1 MTEDATPLGA
11 KAGWHIWPV
20 GILAAVWNGYGCF
33 DFMMKT
39 TRNPAY
45 TAQFA
50 QDIQTYWYSMPWW
63 MFGLW
68 SVGVFG
74 ALIASLALLM
84 RSKTAVTLF
93 AAAFIASAAS
103 FYVRWQEIVAPPV
116 KGMEFMPF
124 VILVIGFAL
133 TAYAYWQS
141 TRGVLR

>member
-1 MTEDATPLGA
+1 MTDDATPFGA

-20 GILAAVWNGYGCF
+20 GILAIVWNGYGCF
-33 DFMMKT
+33 DFIMKT

-45 TAQFA
+45 TAQFP

-68 SVGVFG
+68 AVGVFG

-93 AAAFIASAAS
+93 AAAFIASAVS

-116 KGMEFMPF
+116 EGMEFMPV
-124 VILVIGFAL
+124 VILIIGSTL

>member
-1 MTEDATPLGA
+1 
-11 KAGWHIWPV
+11 
-20 GILAAVWNGYGCF
+20 
-33 DFMMKT
+33 
-39 TRNPAY
+39 
-45 TAQFA
+45 
-50 QDIQTYWYSMPWW
+50 MPWW

-103 FYVRWQEIVAPPV
+103 FYVRWQEIEAPPV

-124 VILVIGFAL
+124 VILVFGFAL
-133 TAYAYWQS
+133 TGYACWQS
-141 TRGVLR
+141 SRGVLR

>member
-1 MTEDATPLGA
+1 MTEDATRIGA

-20 GILAAVWNGYGCF
+20 GILAIVWNGYGCF
-33 DFMMKT
+33 DFIMKT

-45 TAQFA
+45 TAQFP

-68 SVGVFG
+68 AVGVFG

-93 AAAFIASAAS
+93 AAAFIASAVS

-116 KGMEFMPF
+116 EGMEFMPV
-124 VILVIGFAL
+124 VILIIGSTL